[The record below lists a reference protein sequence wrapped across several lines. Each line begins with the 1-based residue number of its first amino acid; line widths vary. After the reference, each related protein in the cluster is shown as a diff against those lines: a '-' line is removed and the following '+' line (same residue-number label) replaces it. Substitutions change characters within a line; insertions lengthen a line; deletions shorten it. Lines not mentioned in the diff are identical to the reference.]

1 MILSILIILLLFVL
15 AFLISG
21 TETAYFSLRKKDIL
35 FFKKESDF
43 LTKIF
48 HHPEK
53 FIVILIV
60 LINITHSFASSI
72 FTQIFYNLYGETEI
86 ILNDILIT
94 LFFSLLLFIFTE
106 LLPKNIAFLS
116 PLKFALFI
124 TPFFKFIYIFFEK
137 ILFPF
142 IFLFS
147 LLKKIML
154 KRKKEE
160 GFIEE
165 LNKSLSI
172 IEKMGEIE
180 KEEKIL
186 IGNIIKARKVPA
198 KNIMIPYKKLKVLS
212 FDKKIKEILKEEI
225 IYSHMPVVRQDKII
239 GVAKIW
245 EILKEE
251 NKEKYVYE
259 ILNPCSFYDENI
271 VIGDLFL
278 KMMKEKKEFVILKK
292 GEDISGCV
300 TIRDISNFFLRDIQ

>member
-1 MILSILIILLLFVL
+1 MIFSFFLILILFVL
-15 AFLISG
+15 SFLISG

-35 FFKKESDF
+35 FLKKESDF
-43 LTKIF
+43 LIKIF

-53 FIVILIV
+53 FIVIIIV
-60 LINITHSFASSI
+60 LINLMHSFASSI
-72 FTQIFYNLYGETEI
+72 FTEIFCNLFPAREI

-94 LFFSLLLFIFTE
+94 VFFSTILFIFTE

-116 PLKFALFI
+116 PEKFALFI
-124 TPFFKFIYIFFEK
+124 TPFFKILYVSFEK
-137 ILFPF
+137 LLFPL

-147 LLKKIML
+147 LLRKLML
-154 KRKKEE
+154 KRKKYE

-186 IGNIIKARKVPA
+186 IKNIIKARKTHA
-198 KNIMIPYKKLKVLS
+198 KDIMIPYEKMKFLS
-212 FDKKIKEILKEEI
+212 PYKKIKEILKEEI
-225 IYSHMPVVRQDKII
+225 VHSHIPVIEQDKII
-239 GVAKIW
+239 GVVKIW

-251 NKEKYVYE
+251 NRERNVYE
-259 ILNPCSFYDENI
+259 ILIPCSFYDENI
-271 VIGDLFL
+271 VIADLFL
-278 KMMKEKKEFVILKK
+278 KMVKEKEEFVILKR

-300 TIRDISNFFLRDIQ
+300 TLRDISNFFLKDIQ